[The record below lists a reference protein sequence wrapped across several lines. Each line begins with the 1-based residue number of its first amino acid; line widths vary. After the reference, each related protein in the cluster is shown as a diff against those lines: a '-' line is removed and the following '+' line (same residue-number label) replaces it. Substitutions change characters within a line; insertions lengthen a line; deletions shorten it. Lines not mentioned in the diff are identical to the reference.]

1 MLPILAVFNRI
12 RTITMVHTKLRLVL
26 GILVFLPVTGLFNA
40 AWAEV
45 IVQRTPDGGLQPR
58 LVQDAEGTIH
68 LLYFKKR
75 LNRPAAREGNLYY
88 RQYDSEENQ
97 FGLPVKVSSQAFAIQ
112 TFSIARATM
121 AVGEDGRIHVLWY
134 LPRESAFNYTRSNLQ
149 RTQFEP
155 LRSLVSQY
163 TEGIDAGGEVA
174 ARGSE
179 VAIIWGAGS
188 LQREYERTM
197 FARFSHDS
205 GASFGQEFMI
215 SNPDL
220 GACACCSMAAEYM
233 DDSDLLVAYRSAING
248 IGRHMQLLTVTGVNG
263 ELSDASYRSMHEL
276 QKWEASFCPLS
287 TNDIVID
294 SNNKRWLVFETEG
307 RIQQLNLSDPS
318 SPSRVGEPFIET
330 RQKNPAIAFNKH
342 NHRLVVWG
350 EAISHARGGRLNLRV
365 FDDAG
370 TVTDFGGSEEVQIDN
385 FSFPA
390 AAGLPNGDFLVLY

>member
-1 MLPILAVFNRI
+1 
-12 RTITMVHTKLRLVL
+12 MVHTKLWLVL

-97 FGLPVKVSSQAFAIQ
+97 FGLPIKVSSQAFAIQ
-112 TFSIARATM
+112 TFSIARASM
-121 AVGEDGRIHVLWY
+121 AVGGDGRIHVLWY
-134 LPRESAFNYTRSNLQ
+134 LPRESTFNYTRSNPQ

-155 LRSLVSQY
+155 LRSVVSQY

-205 GASFGQEFMI
+205 GVSFGQEFMI

-233 DDSDLLVAYRSAING
+233 DDSDILVAYRSATNG

-263 ELSDASYRSMHEL
+263 ELSAASYRSLHEL

-307 RIQQLNLSDPS
+307 RIQQLNLSDPG
-318 SPSRVGEPFIET
+318 SPFRVGEPFIET
-330 RQKNPAIAFNKH
+330 RQKNPAIAFNKY

-365 FDDAG
+365 FDGGG
-370 TVTDFGGSEEVQIDN
+370 TVTDFEDSEEIQIDN

-390 AAGLPNGDFLVLY
+390 AVGLPNGDFLVLY